1 MQGFQITF
9 FTRLDQK
16 HGNDMLSEWLMFSA
30 RDLGINGATI
40 FAASEGFGRDK
51 KIHSGHFFELGDQPQ
66 EIVITASEE
75 QITKLF
81 NLIKAEKINIPYI
94 KTPVEFGTTGEN
106 N

>member
-16 HGNDMLSEWLMFSA
+16 HGNDMLSEWLMISA
-30 RDLGINGATI
+30 KELGIHGATI

-51 KIHSGHFFELGDQPQ
+51 KIHAAHFFELGDQPQ

-75 QITKLF
+75 QTAKL
-81 NLIKAEKINIPYI
+81 LSLLKAEKVDISYI
-94 KTPVEFGTTGEN
+94 KTSVEFGTTGEY
-106 N
+106 